1 MNKKPFIEKIN
12 EIKSRMNYIIDNWES
27 DSQITH
33 QEIRFTIVACLHD
46 LYRNKKV
53 KDLVKVYL
61 QRIEKKERLDSES
74 LLTAIASSLVV
85 HKDFSEYWIKLKTRI
100 NKSSN
105 TEKYNLII
113 QFLII
118 LTPNIF
124 KKFKDE
130 KYIKKLIDEL
140 KNQDTE
146 KKLFSYWTEKRLFS
160 MGEEITIPQDQIKH
174 LKEYLLWEI
183 ANSEEYDHQKEE
195 LREKFIPEM
204 LNYKVDRVDW
214 VVLLIY
220 QFLKKNKPVTVT
232 QMELNRKIRL
242 EIKSAISK
250 KVWFPLGCSMMFVLL
265 KLYPVDTI
273 GLKAFLINWKTSTQT
288 FLLFTGALFL
298 FFEEK
303 LPSFEI
309 PVKRYRIT
317 FGQIGE
323 LLMIISVLWAANLTP
338 IIKEMIPW

>member
-1 MNKKPFIEKIN
+1 
-12 EIKSRMNYIIDNWES
+12 
-27 DSQITH
+27 
-33 QEIRFTIVACLHD
+33 
-46 LYRNKKV
+46 
-53 KDLVKVYL
+53 
-61 QRIEKKERLDSES
+61 
-74 LLTAIASSLVV
+74 
-85 HKDFSEYWIKLKTRI
+85 
-100 NKSSN
+100 
-105 TEKYNLII
+105 
-113 QFLII
+113 
-118 LTPNIF
+118 
-124 KKFKDE
+124 
-130 KYIKKLIDEL
+130 
-140 KNQDTE
+140 
-146 KKLFSYWTEKRLFS
+146 